1 MRRTRTAN
9 FVLAAAVS
17 FFVALIGL
25 PFWWVFSGSF
35 KLPQEIIARVP
46 TMVPQ
51 SFTLQHYDKLLSS
64 SDYGTY
70 LVNSLLVSTLS
81 AFITLLL
88 AIPAGY
94 AFFRLE
100 FRGRETWYRVI
111 LLAYAFPSI
120 VVLIPL
126 FTMFARM
133 GLVDTRLSLV
143 IVNVAFA
150 LPFAI
155 WMLRSFFG
163 SIPRE
168 IEEAARLDGGPPLT
182 VLWRIMIPLTGPGIA
197 AVAIFAFVTS
207 WTEYVFASVMIL
219 SDARRTIPVGFS
231 GIIGQYQVDWGLLLA
246 GASLAIVPVVIVFA
260 LIGRWFVTGLTEGA
274 VK

>member
-1 MRRTRTAN
+1 MTRPRRWSAALGAGL
-9 FVLAAAVS
+9 LA
-17 FFVALIGL
+17 FVALIGL
-25 PFWWVFSGSF
+25 PFWWVVSGSF

-46 TMVPQ
+46 TMIPQ
-51 SFTLQHYDKLLSS
+51 SFTFQHYEKLLSS

-70 LVNSLLVSTLS
+70 LVNSLVVSGLS
-81 AFITLLL
+81 ALITLVL

-100 FRGRETWYRVI
+100 FKGRETYYRII

-126 FTMFARM
+126 FGMFARV
-133 GLVDTRLSLV
+133 GLVDTRLALI
-143 IVNVAFA
+143 IVNVAFG

-155 WMLRSFFG
+155 WMLRSFFA
-163 SIPRE
+163 SIPKE

-182 VLWRIMIPLTGPGIA
+182 VLWRIMIPLTAPGIA

-246 GASLAIVPVVIVFA
+246 GASLAILPVVIVFA
-260 LIGRWFVTGLTEGA
+260 FIGRWFVTGLTEGA

>member
-1 MRRTRTAN
+1 MTRGPAWN
-9 FVLAAAVS
+9 AALAAGI
-17 FFVALIGL
+17 FFFLALIGL
-25 PFWWVFSGSF
+25 PFWWVVSGSF
-35 KLPQEIIARVP
+35 KEPQEIIARQP
-46 TMVPQ
+46 TLFPQ
-51 SFTLQHYDKLLSS
+51 SFTLEHYGRLLSA

-70 LVNSLLVSTLS
+70 LLNSFVVAGLS
-81 AFITLLL
+81 AFLTLLL
-88 AIPAGY
+88 AIPCGY

-100 FRGRETWYRVI
+100 FKGREIYYRVI

-126 FTMFARM
+126 FAIFARI
-133 GLVDTRLSLV
+133 GLIDTLAALV
-143 IVNVAFA
+143 IVNAAFA

-163 SIPRE
+163 SIPKE
-168 IEEAARLDGGPPLT
+168 IEEAARLDGGPLLT
-182 VLWRIMIPLTGPGIA
+182 VLWRIMIPLTAPGIA
-197 AVAIFAFVTS
+197 AVAIFAFVAA

-219 SDARRTIPVGFS
+219 SDAQRTVPVGFS

-246 GASLAIVPVVIVFA
+246 GVCLAILPVLIVFA

-274 VK
+274 IK

>member
-1 MRRTRTAN
+1 MKRTMGWNLT
-9 FVLAAAVS
+9 LAAGLG
-17 FFVALIGL
+17 FFVALVGL
-25 PFWWVFSGSF
+25 PFWWVVSGSF

-46 TMVPQ
+46 TMFPQ
-51 SFTLQHYDKLLSS
+51 SFTWQHYDKLLSS

-70 LVNSLLVSTLS
+70 LVNSVFVSGLS
-81 AFITLLL
+81 AFLTLLL

-126 FTMFARM
+126 FTMFAKA
-133 GLVDTRLSLV
+133 GLVDTRLALI

-182 VLWRIMIPLTGPGIA
+182 VLRRIMIPLTAPGIA

-219 SDARRTIPVGFS
+219 SDAKRTIPVGFS

-246 GASLAIVPVVIVFA
+246 GASLAILPVVIVFA